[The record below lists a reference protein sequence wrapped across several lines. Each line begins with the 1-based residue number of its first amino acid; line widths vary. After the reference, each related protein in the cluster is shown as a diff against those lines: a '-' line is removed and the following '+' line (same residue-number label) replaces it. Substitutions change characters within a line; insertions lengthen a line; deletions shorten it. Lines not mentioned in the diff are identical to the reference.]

1 MKISNI
7 LIALGVIPCLILAF
21 AACLNA
27 QDEQIEEIE
36 IVEVVELSG
45 AESTNQPVVER
56 GINVMS
62 ARTLRGKSL
71 LFTIDHRA
79 RQSVDDK
86 TLDDF
91 LGLDAGGLKIGLG
104 LRYGLRDN
112 LEVGFLRLNGT
123 AEIFDVYEFDFK
135 YGLLNQSTAGLDL
148 AFRGGVTWFAQKN
161 AEDASGALF
170 QLLVGRSFA
179 GGFRLNTGLLYHS
192 ESSNDLKSTLDDDYS
207 LALPVSAEIP
217 LTNKLKMELESVF
230 NVSGYGSP
238 HPVCAFGLKYLTYRH
253 TFMIN
258 LSNTQYISADGI
270 VSGSGRGGDDII
282 FGFTI
287 TREFNLN

>member
-1 MKISNI
+1 MKIFNI
-7 LIALGVIPCLILAF
+7 FTILGISAWLISASLSGLS
-21 AACLNA
+21 A
-27 QDEQIEEIE
+27 QNEEIE
-36 IVEVVELSG
+36 KFEVVEVLETTG
-45 AESTNQPVVER
+45 QESANQPVVER
-56 GINVMS
+56 GINVMK
-62 ARTLRGKSL
+62 ARTLRAKSL

-86 TLDDF
+86 TFDDF
-91 LGLDAGGLKIGLG
+91 LGLDSGGLKIGLG
-104 LRYGLRDN
+104 LRYGIMDN
-112 LEVGFLRLNGT
+112 LEAGFFRLNGT
-123 AEIFDVYEFDFK
+123 AEIFDVYEFDIK
-135 YGLLNQSTAGLDL
+135 YGILKQKTAGFDL

-161 AEDASGALF
+161 AEDASGALL
-170 QLLVGRSFA
+170 QLLAGRSFS

-192 ESSNDLKSTLDDDYS
+192 ESSNDLKTALDDDYS
-207 LALPVSAEIP
+207 IGLPVSVEIP
-217 LTNKLKMELESVF
+217 LTNRVKMELETVF

-253 TFMIN
+253 SFMIN

-287 TREFNLN
+287 TREFNFN